1 MSRVWKYFF
10 KNLAGPVFA
19 ASYLFSVTIGA
30 AHLEELYEGG
40 GLLTVLVFIA
50 LPVLVYL
57 IRDMWRDAKQK
68 VEWENSKLMRDI
80 KGDH

>member
-1 MSRVWKYFF
+1 MPRVWKYFF

-19 ASYLFSVTIGA
+19 ASYLFGVTISA
-30 AHLEELYEGG
+30 VRLEELYEGG

-57 IRDMWRDAKQK
+57 IHDMWRDAKQK
-68 VEWENSKLMRDI
+68 VERENRDMMRNI